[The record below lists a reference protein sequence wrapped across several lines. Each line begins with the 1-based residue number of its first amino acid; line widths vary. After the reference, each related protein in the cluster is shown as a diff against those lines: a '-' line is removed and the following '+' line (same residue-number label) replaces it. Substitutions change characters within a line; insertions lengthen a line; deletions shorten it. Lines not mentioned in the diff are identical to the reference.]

1 MKYSLQ
7 LFVTGRTQSS
17 RRAIDTLQTLC
28 DERLKDEHEIEI
40 IDVLEFP
47 QMAEQAKIM
56 ATPTLI
62 KRLPTPSR
70 RIIGDLSNH
79 EKLLM
84 GLDLPEIKEKIG
96 ALS

>member
-17 RRAIDTLQTLC
+17 RRAIDTLNTLC
-28 DERLKDEHEIEI
+28 AERLKDEHEIEI
-40 IDVLEFP
+40 VDVLEFP
-47 QMAEQAKIM
+47 QLAEQEKVM

-70 RIIGDLSNH
+70 RIIGDLSDH

-84 GLDLPEIKEKIG
+84 GLDLPESKERNG